1 MFVIDVKDIRGELKA
16 IDALFYTK
24 EDTKH
29 SRLVKAFSE
38 QILKKSFWVTEI
50 PDSALACSER
60 IARARS
66 FQ

>member
-1 MFVIDVKDIRGELKA
+1 MFVVDVKEIRGELEA
-16 IDALFYTK
+16 IEALFFTK

-50 PDSALACSER
+50 PDSALSCSER
-60 IARARS
+60 LYRARS
-66 FQ
+66 C

>member
-1 MFVIDVKDIRGELKA
+1 MFVVDVKEIRGEIEA
-16 IDALFYTK
+16 IEALFFTK
-24 EDTKH
+24 EDTKY

-66 FQ
+66 C